1 MDAAAPLSMF
11 DARLGAATRAQPS
24 AGAVGR
30 NADKAAIRDAAQ
42 KFEGMFLSQ
51 MFQYMF
57 EGVDADPMFGGGSAE
72 KMYRSLMIDEY
83 GKQVAGKG
91 GLGIADRV
99 YSTLLAAQEKRA

>member
-1 MDAAAPLSMF
+1 MDAQPLAMF
-11 DARLGAATRAQPS
+11 DARTAPVTRAQPP
-24 AGAVGR
+24 AGAVAKG
-30 NADKAAIRDAAQ
+30 ASKAEISDAAE

-83 GKQVAGKG
+83 GKQVAAKG
-91 GLGIADRV
+91 GLGIADHV
-99 YSTLLAAQEKRA
+99 YDTLLAAQEKRA